1 MSQTK
6 QAFLFPGQGSQA
18 VGMLG
23 DIIEQESLVAAT
35 FAEASEALGY
45 DLLALVKEGPA
56 DRLNETERTQ
66 PAILTASV
74 ALWRLW
80 QEKGGN
86 TPDYFAGH
94 SLGEY
99 SALVAAGV
107 LAFKDAVK
115 LVEKRGQLM
124 QAAVP
129 AGEGAMAAIIGLTD
143 EQVAEACGAATGDN
157 VCAAVNYNAPGQVV
171 IAGTKS
177 GVDQGIE
184 AAKALGAKRAL
195 PLPVSAP
202 SHCVLMK
209 PAAEQLAAEMSML
222 DWQPATVPI
231 VQNVDAKAY
240 TDVEILR
247 TNLVEQLYRPVQWV
261 QTIQYLGG
269 NGVTQGFECGPGKVL
284 SGLVKRIDKTLAVN
298 PLEQPGAFTDAL
310 TASKNA

>member
-23 DIIEQESLVAAT
+23 EMIEQESLVAAT

-45 DLLALVKEGPA
+45 DLLALVKEGPT

-80 QEKGGN
+80 QEKGGA

-129 AGEGAMAAIIGLTD
+129 AGEGAMAAIIGLSD
-143 EQVAEACGAATGDN
+143 EQVEEACGAATGDD

-171 IAGTKS
+171 IAGTKA

-222 DWQPATVPI
+222 DWQQATVPI

-240 TDVEILR
+240 NNVEILR

-261 QTIQYLGG
+261 RTVQFLASDD
-269 NGVTQGFECGPGKVL
+269 VTQGFECGPGKVL

-298 PLEQPGAFTDAL
+298 PLEQPGAFADAL
-310 TASKNA
+310 AASKNA